1 MPIPHER
8 APFDAPASID
18 TGYCFVPNAD
28 GSFSSASK
36 NNKFTGSLSSK
47 YDADWII
54 IELQA
59 GKTYTFTLEGDGK
72 GAGGDTDTLED
83 PILMLLDAK
92 GGLVMENDDIMAVR
106 SLESHLMFT
115 PPQDGKYHLSV
126 SAFTGNPG
134 QANAGSYTLTVQ
146 ERPAGP
152 ADVLGHD
159 DEADKLVGTD
169 GGEKIESYGGND
181 VIDAGAGDDDID
193 AGEDNDLITGGA
205 GADMIDGGDDN
216 DGEWVNEDAGF
227 YNTGGDT
234 VSYRYSTEGQ
244 QVTINLRGG
253 LASGGHAEGD
263 VLENIENVIG
273 AMNAMNMLTGD
284 RGDNYL
290 EGGSM
295 MDVLLGDRGDDQ
307 LIGHG
312 GDDELEGGD
321 GNDILNGGGGADTLT
336 GGDGDDW
343 ASYSHSAM
351 GVTVRLHART
361 AMGGDA
367 EGDEWGDL
375 VTVEYDNP
383 DPEASAGERVLE
395 ETVPDIIH
403 LIGSGNSDR
412 LAGDSRAN
420 HIRGGGGDDAVY
432 GGPGG
437 GNDMLWGEGGHDR
450 IFGGLGDDTMWGGG
464 GNDLLSGGPGDDKSY
479 GGMGSDMI
487 YATVAG
493 NGEVNDSVING
504 DDPDPDGDGA
514 LTGNDPRATDTVSF
528 DKVKRGVHTGENNEL
543 EGDSV
548 TPDADDAPFTLGT
561 HATNIE
567 NIIGSSY
574 DDSLRGDSGNNL
586 IEGGDGAD
594 YLDGGSGDG
603 GNPDSD
609 TVSYENSDRDVT
621 IELND
626 TAGTAG
632 IAIGGHAQGDVII
645 NFENVTGSRDYG
657 DELRGNTGAN
667 ILKGLGG
674 DDEIAGGAGS
684 DTIEGGAGA
693 DELDGGTSTASADN
707 ATDDG
712 VDTEPDT
719 LSYATSDAG
728 VSVNLSVNTVSGGHA
743 EGDEIAVQRGVY
755 DHDGDND
762 AETDA
767 LDVST
772 FESVIG
778 SMYDDR
784 LTGDHRDNTLNGHA
798 GNDTLR
804 GLAGMDILIGGP
816 GADSLDGGEDKGE
829 DRENTVPGATEG
841 GRDSASQDFASY
853 ETSMAAGVTVDLDAR
868 KGTGGDAMGDTYR
881 NIEAYKGSPNG
892 DTFIAGEGADVI
904 DAGMEGANGDNTKD
918 TISYEQSETG
928 VKINLQEILS
938 RAAADED
945 EEYVIGGA
953 VDADNAD
960 DPNAH
965 DENDMNFA
973 VGDMLEGFEN
983 VTGSQFADT
992 LTALETGSTLRGL
1005 GGNDDLNGAAG
1016 GDTLMG
1022 GAGRDMLDGGDGNDT
1037 VVGGAGDDVMTG
1049 GGGNNTFVFS
1059 PNDGAGSVDVITDFG
1074 SEGSRSDAID
1084 LSAFG
1089 LDPEDLLANIS
1100 VVTAGDNDLEVRI
1113 DLRDFDGGIIILEG
1127 VSDLAAVIEN
1137 PGTPEAML
1145 HEYDTKLGTDTE
1157 AFDTGDGG
1165 FIL

>member
-134 QANAGSYTLTVQ
+134 QANDGSYTLTVQ

-205 GADMIDGGDDN
+205 GADKIDGGDHN
-216 DGEWVNEDAGF
+216 DGEWTNDGDDGM
-227 YNTGGDT
+227 YTTGGDT
-234 VSYRYSTEGQ
+234 VSYRYSTEGE

-253 LASGGHAEGD
+253 LANGGHAEGD

-367 EGDEWGDL
+367 EGDKWGDL

-420 HIRGGGGDDAVY
+420 HIRGGGGDDSVY

-450 IFGGLGDDTMWGGG
+450 IFGGLGDDTMYGNG

-487 YATVAG
+487 YATVG
-493 NGEVNDSVING
+493 GDGEVNDSVING
-504 DDPDPDGDGA
+504 DGD
-514 LTGNDPRATDTVSF
+514 TNDPRATDTVSF

-543 EGDSV
+543 DSGSSDG
-548 TPDADDAPFTLGT
+548 TPTDDDAPFTLGT
-561 HATNIE
+561 DATNIE

-603 GNPDSD
+603 ENPDSD

-626 TAGTAG
+626 TAGTPG
-632 IAIGGHAQGDVII
+632 IAIGGHAQGDVIV

-657 DELRGNTGAN
+657 DELRGNDGNNT
-667 ILKGLGG
+667 LKGLGG
-674 DDEIAGGAGS
+674 DDEIEGGAGS

-693 DELDGGTSTASADN
+693 DELHGGTTDTDTDN
-707 ATDDG
+707 EDG
-712 VDTEPDT
+712 VDDMPDT

-784 LTGDHRDNTLNGHA
+784 LTGDHRDNTLNGLA

-804 GLAGMDILIGGP
+804 GLAGVDILIGGP

-829 DRENTVPGATEG
+829 NRENKIPFDSDDDGDIDDQDVPV
-841 GRDSASQDFASY
+841 DASVDVASY
-853 ETSMAAGVTVDLDAR
+853 STSMAAGVTVDLDAR

-881 NIEAYKGSPNG
+881 NIEKYEGSPNG

-904 DAGMEGANGDNTKD
+904 DALGQGANGDNTSD

-928 VKINLQEILS
+928 VMIDLQDIS
-938 RAAADED
+938 TRAEQ
-945 EEYVIGGA
+945 GGA
-953 VDADNAD
+953 VDDGTEPDNE
-960 DPNAH
+960 H
-965 DENDMNFA
+965 DEDNNDMNFA
-973 VGDMLEGFEN
+973 VGDMLVGFEN

-1037 VVGGAGDDVMTG
+1037 LVGGAGDDVMTG

-1059 PNDGAGSVDVITDFG
+1059 PNDGAGSVDVITDFATD
-1074 SEGSRSDAID
+1074 RSDAID

-1089 LDPEDLLANIS
+1089 LEAEELLANIS

-1127 VSDLAAVIEN
+1127 VENLDAVRTEAATDADED
-1137 PGTPEAML
+1137 ML
-1145 HEYDTKLGTDTE
+1145 HIYNEGNQGDVNV
-1157 AFDTGDGG
+1157 FDTGDGG

>member
-134 QANAGSYTLTVQ
+134 QTNAGGYTLTVQ

-234 VSYRYSTEGQ
+234 VSYRYSTEGE

-487 YATVAG
+487 YATVG
-493 NGEVNDSVING
+493 GDGVVNDSVING
-504 DDPDPDGDGA
+504 DGD
-514 LTGNDPRATDTVSF
+514 TNDPRATDTVSF

-543 EGDSV
+543 DGDGA

-574 DDSLRGDSGNNL
+574 DDSLQGDTGDNL

-594 YLDGGSGDG
+594 YLNGD
-603 GNPDSD
+603 GNPDNDPYGD

-621 IELND
+621 IELKAAD
-626 TAGTAG
+626 TVG
-632 IAIGGHAQGDVII
+632 IAIGGHAQGDVIV
-645 NFENVTGSRDYG
+645 NFENVIGSRDYG
-657 DELRGNTGAN
+657 DELRGNDGPN
-667 ILKGLGG
+667 KLWGLGG
-674 DDEIAGGAGS
+674 DDEIEGGAGS

-693 DELDGGTSTASADN
+693 DELHGGTDDNLEADVTAIGG
-707 ATDDG
+707 DG
-712 VDTEPDT
+712 SNDT
-719 LSYATSDAG
+719 LSYAASDAG

-762 AETDA
+762 AETDK

-772 FESVIG
+772 FESVTG

-804 GLAGMDILIGGP
+804 GLAGMDILIGGS

-829 DRENTVPGATEG
+829 DRENKIPT
-841 GRDSASQDFASY
+841 DSDTDGDIDADDIPLDASVDVASY
-853 ETSMAAGVTVDLDAR
+853 RSSMAAGVTVDLDAR

-881 NIEAYKGSPNG
+881 NIEKYEGSPNG
-892 DTFIAGEGADVI
+892 DTFIAGEGADVV
-904 DAGMEGANGDNTKD
+904 DALGQGANGDNTSD

-928 VKINLQEILS
+928 VMINLGTDQEATGIVS
-938 RAAADED
+938 T
-945 EEYVIGGA
+945 
-953 VDADNAD
+953 NAD
-960 DPNAH
+960 VDN
-965 DENDMNFA
+965 DENFAEGDIIMN
-973 VGDMLEGFEN
+973 FEN

-1059 PNDGAGSVDVITDFG
+1059 PNDGAGSVDVITDFATD
-1074 SEGSRSDAID
+1074 RSDAID

-1089 LDPEDLLANIS
+1089 LEAEELLANIS

-1127 VSDLAAVIEN
+1127 VENLDAVRTEAATDADED
-1137 PGTPEAML
+1137 ML
-1145 HEYDTKLGTDTE
+1145 HIYNEGNQGDVNV
-1157 AFDTGDGG
+1157 FDTGDGG